1 MKVALLT
8 NFIPPY
14 RKDLLEKLG
23 EKVETL
29 KIFVSTEMEKN
40 RNWEMDH
47 GALDVV
53 VQKSWSYTKNWK
65 NENGYPEKS
74 TVHLPRDTFRL
85 LSKMNPDVVIS
96 SELGFRSL
104 MASFYC
110 RWYRKPLV
118 LWLTLSERTE
128 TSRKGLRK
136 YLRKYLLK
144 SATTVMGNGK
154 SCERYVR
161 SLNYQG
167 EVFFVPYTIN
177 LPQEQTELKEQ
188 TESLTVLFV
197 GQLIKRKGVEEM
209 VNAFLKWSK
218 SAETS
223 IRLMVAGDGPER
235 EKLNKLKNQ
244 PKIEMEALGSVEYA
258 KISELYRKSDVFIF
272 PTLGDEWGVVV
283 NEALSNRVP
292 VIGSIYSQAVEELIV
307 NGENGWL
314 FHPDNAMEFESV
326 LQDALNVS
334 TEKLFEMRRAC
345 PQVLE
350 KVTVSA
356 AVTNMVKAMESAC
369 ENRIKT

>member
-14 RKDLLEKLG
+14 RKGLLEKLG
-23 EKVETL
+23 EKVEVL

-40 RNWEMDH
+40 RDWETDH
-47 GALDVV
+47 GTLDVA

-74 TVHLPRDTFRL
+74 TVHLPRDTFRVL
-85 LSKMNPDVVIS
+85 RKMNPDVVVS

-110 RWYRKPLV
+110 KWHRKPLV

-167 EVFFVPYTIN
+167 EVFFVPYTID
-177 LPQEQTELKEQ
+177 LPQDQTELKVKNEP
-188 TESLTVLFV
+188 LTVLFV

-209 VNAFLKWSK
+209 VNAFLKWSEN
-218 SAETS
+218 AQTP
-223 IRLMVAGDGPER
+223 IRLVVAGDGPER
-235 EKLNKLKNQ
+235 EKLNELKNQ
-244 PKIEMEALGSVEYA
+244 PQIELEALGSVEYA
-258 KISELYRKSDVFIF
+258 RISELYGKSDVFLF

-283 NEALSNRVP
+283 NEALSNKVP
-292 VIGSIYSQAVEELIV
+292 VIGSMYSQAVEELIV
-307 NGENGWL
+307 NGENGW
-314 FHPDNAMEFESV
+314 FFYPDKAAEFENV
-326 LQDALNVS
+326 LQDALSVS
-334 TEKLFEMRRAC
+334 PEKLLEMRRSCSQA
-345 PQVLE
+345 LE

-356 AVTNMVKAMESAC
+356 AVTNMVKAMESATRKS
-369 ENRIKT
+369 N